1 VIAGGVFK
9 VPLWRFLPSLAL
21 GAFLYIL
28 MYTLLG
34 YFLGPT
40 VLDVVAAVH
49 LPLGVL
55 GSLVPL
61 VLLLVWIARARHGLD
76 LGPTTEAGAADRRHR
91 WRDGAVAS
99 GLATL
104 VSTLTMNVLVHAV
117 GGLVLLEPGDL
128 IERTRAR
135 VAVLVFCAGHRA
147 RVATRGRTCVHG
159 CRSLLGG
166 GLRRRRS
173 SRSARSPR

>member
-1 VIAGGVFK
+1 
-9 VPLWRFLPSLAL
+9 
-21 GAFLYIL
+21 

-61 VLLLVWIARARHGLD
+61 ILLLVWIARARRALD

-91 WRDGAVAS
+91 WRDGAVAG

-104 VSTLTMNVLVHAV
+104 VSTLTMNVLVHAA
-117 GGLVLLEPGDL
+117 GGLALPEPGDL

-135 VAVLVFCAGHRA
+135 VAVLVFVQVIGPVLLLAAAGYAGGA
-147 RVATRGRTCVHG
+147 RR
-159 CRSLLGG
+159 LDI
-166 GLRRRRS
+166 
-173 SRSARSPR
+173 SPFA